1 MLLAMR
7 FNTASLKQ
15 SLERSPLL
23 RLVAAGI
30 LIVFITLLLREANS
44 GPQSAPDYEVGSA
57 GQEVIVEIL
66 SGESGSQIGRKLE
79 SLSVVKSSAAF
90 FRVAV
95 ADSRSQR
102 IAPGEH
108 RIETR
113 IPAKVALEQLLDPS
127 RIPNLIVVKDGQR
140 LSEISENIINFGI
153 GKFELEKS
161 IRNVFP
167 PEMFKSKNIEGFL
180 YPAQYSFNKS
190 VDGDEIL
197 SAMLNRF
204 VSATKDINWSNERDF
219 TPFEIMVIASLVQTE
234 GTPDVFGKVSRVIY
248 NRLEKRMPLQFDS
261 TVHYALERRGEIR
274 VSLVDTKVKNRYN
287 TFVYPGLPPG
297 PIGSPTKPAIDAALN
312 PEVGNWLYFVTVKP
326 FDTRFTNSYDQFL
339 EWKSEYKRN
348 FKAGL
353 FE

>member
-1 MLLAMR
+1 MR

-15 SLERSPLL
+15 SLERSPLI
-23 RLVAAGI
+23 RLLAAGI
-30 LIVFITLLLREANS
+30 LIVLMTLLLREANS

-66 SGESGSQIGRKLE
+66 SGESGSEIGRKLE
-79 SLSVVKSSAAF
+79 SLLVIKSSDAF

-95 ADSRSQR
+95 ADSRSER

-127 RIPNLIVVKDGQR
+127 RIPNLIIIRDGQR
-140 LSEISENIINFGI
+140 LSEISESIINFGI
-153 GKFELEKS
+153 SKIEVEKS
-161 IRNVFP
+161 LRKVFS

-180 YPAQYSFNKS
+180 YPAQYSFSKS

-197 SAMLNRF
+197 SAMLKRF
-204 VSATKDINWSNERDF
+204 VSATKDIDWSNEREF

-261 TVHYALERRGEIR
+261 TVHYALGRRGEIR

-339 EWKSEYKRN
+339 EWKAEYKRN

>member
-1 MLLAMR
+1 MR
-7 FNTASLKQ
+7 FNAASFKQ

-23 RLVAAGI
+23 RLLAAGF
-30 LIVFITLLLREANS
+30 LIVFITFLLREANS

-66 SGESGSQIGRKLE
+66 SGESGSEIGRKLE

-90 FRVAV
+90 FKVAV

-140 LSEISENIINFGI
+140 LSEISESIINFGI
-153 GKFELEKS
+153 SKVELEKS
-161 IRNVFP
+161 IRNAFP
-167 PEMFKSKNIEGFL
+167 PELFKSKNIEGFL

-204 VSATKDINWSNERDF
+204 VSATKDIDWSNERDF

-297 PIGSPTKPAIDAALN
+297 PIGSPTKPAIDAALS

-339 EWKSEYKRN
+339 EWKAEYKRN
-348 FKAGL
+348 FKEGL

>member
-1 MLLAMR
+1 MR

-15 SLERSPLL
+15 SLERSPLI
-23 RLVAAGI
+23 RLLAAGI
-30 LIVFITLLLREANS
+30 LIVFITLFLREANS
-44 GPQSAPDYEVGSA
+44 GPQSAPDYELGSA

-66 SGESGSQIGRKLE
+66 SGESGSEIGRKLE
-79 SLSVVKSSAAF
+79 SLLVIKSSDAF

-95 ADSRSQR
+95 ADSRSER

-127 RIPNLIVVKDGQR
+127 RIPNLIIVRDGQR
-140 LSEISENIINFGI
+140 LSEISESIINFGI
-153 GKFELEKS
+153 SKIELEKS
-161 IRNVFP
+161 IRKVFL

-180 YPAQYSFNKS
+180 YPAQYSFSKS

-197 SAMLNRF
+197 SAMLKRF
-204 VSATKDINWSNERDF
+204 VSATKDVDWSNEREF

-261 TVHYALERRGEIR
+261 TVHYALGRRGEIR

-339 EWKSEYKRN
+339 EWKAEYKRN

>member
-1 MLLAMR
+1 MR

-15 SLERSPLL
+15 SLERSPLI
-23 RLVAAGI
+23 RLLAAGI
-30 LIVFITLLLREANS
+30 LIVFITLFLREANS
-44 GPQSAPDYEVGSA
+44 GPQSAPDYELGSA

-66 SGESGSQIGRKLE
+66 SGESGSEIGRKLE
-79 SLSVVKSSAAF
+79 SLLVVKSSDAF

-95 ADSRSQR
+95 ADSRSER

-127 RIPNLIVVKDGQR
+127 RIPNLIIIRDGQR
-140 LSEISENIINFGI
+140 LSEISESIINFGI
-153 GKFELEKS
+153 SKIEVEKS
-161 IRNVFP
+161 LRKVFS

-180 YPAQYSFNKS
+180 YPAQYSFSKS

-204 VSATKDINWSNERDF
+204 ISATKDIDWSNEREF

-261 TVHYALERRGEIR
+261 TVHYALGRRGEIR

-339 EWKSEYKRN
+339 EWKAEYKRN

>member
-1 MLLAMR
+1 MR

-23 RLVAAGI
+23 RLLAAGI
-30 LIVFITLLLREANS
+30 LIVFITLFLREANS
-44 GPQSAPDYEVGSA
+44 GPQSAPDYELGSA

-66 SGESGSQIGRKLE
+66 SGESGSEIGRKLE
-79 SLSVVKSSAAF
+79 SLLVIKSSDAF

-95 ADSRSQR
+95 ADSRSER

-127 RIPNLIVVKDGQR
+127 RIPNLIIIRDGQR
-140 LSEISENIINFGI
+140 LSEISESIINFGI
-153 GKFELEKS
+153 SKIEVEKS
-161 IRNVFP
+161 LRKVFS

-180 YPAQYSFNKS
+180 YPAQYSFSKS

-204 VSATKDINWSNERDF
+204 ISATKDIDWSNEREF

-261 TVHYALERRGEIR
+261 TVHYALGRRGEIR

-339 EWKSEYKRN
+339 EWKAEYKRN
-348 FKAGL
+348 FKEGL